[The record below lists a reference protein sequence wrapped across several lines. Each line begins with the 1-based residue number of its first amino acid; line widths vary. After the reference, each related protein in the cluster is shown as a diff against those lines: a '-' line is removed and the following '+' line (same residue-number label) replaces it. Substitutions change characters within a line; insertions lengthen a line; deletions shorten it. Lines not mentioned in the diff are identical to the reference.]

1 MSTYTIY
8 VPGHVDRS
16 KIQSCLVDVHS
27 TFVNVDIENFD
38 INTKIKEHK
47 HFIVLE
53 KDHFVTF
60 LKQHP
65 QGVKC
70 DYKSRNLIMSQMTYG
85 DPFKECLGSPLE
97 EENGIWTCQLLPV
110 LYFVFRPDAQA
121 LAPNDATVSN
131 TIAEFYDTVEE
142 EDFENFAQ
150 IAKTKESCVPHFFV
164 VNRKSDYYAVDTNNP
179 SVSCK
184 LNTAVKHHIL
194 ANLTSKF
201 MTIQDVIEEENN
213 LYKRK
218 PPTMRDPNFQLH
230 DNQGV
235 PLNRGET
242 FVLEIYNSEIEDNDN
257 ENSDYER
264 EIQYVE
270 VFESPPGD
278 FTLCGALRYGSTFG
292 FKIVDG
298 TTYLTYNNDG
308 YVCISPDKDYPE
320 IIVEPEIPPKERRV
334 YIHYTDDGNIQL
346 SQWNGDTY
354 ASCEWVKCACGVI
367 TIDSSEE
374 AIRWGEFMK
383 LVVKRV

>member
-8 VPGHVDRS
+8 VPENIDRS
-16 KIQSCLVDVHS
+16 EIQSCLLDAHS
-27 TFVNVDIENFD
+27 TFVDINFQTFD
-38 INTKIKEHK
+38 IHAKLEEHK
-47 HFIVLE
+47 QFILLE
-53 KDHFVTF
+53 KEHFVTY

-85 DPFKECLGSPLE
+85 DPFKEYLGSPLK
-97 EENGIWTCQLLPV
+97 EENGIWTCQLPPV

-121 LAPNDATVSN
+121 IAPNDATVSN

-142 EDFENFAQ
+142 EDFEKFAE
-150 IAKTKESCVPHFFV
+150 IAKTKDSCVSHFFV
-164 VNRKSDYYAVDTNNP
+164 VNRESDYHVVDTSNP

-184 LNTAVKHHIL
+184 LNAAVKHHII
-194 ANLTSKF
+194 ANLSSNF

-270 VFESPPGD
+270 VFESPIGYS
-278 FTLCGALRYGSTFG
+278 TLSGALRYGSTFG

-298 TTYLTYNNDG
+298 VTYLTYNNDG

-320 IIVEPEIPPKERRV
+320 IIVELEIPPKERRV
-334 YIHYTDDGNIQL
+334 YIHYADDGNILL
-346 SQWNGDTY
+346 SQWNGNTY
-354 ASCEWVKCACGVI
+354 ASCEWVRCACGVI